1 MKNTKPVPFLVTTL
15 SVRLD
20 ETTYGRLLAAARQQR
35 RRLSDYVRLLLE
47 RIERE
52 SVIEVAK

>member
-1 MKNTKPVPFLVTTL
+1 MMNTKPVPFLIYTL

-20 ETTYGRLLAAARQQR
+20 EMTYGRLLAAARDQR

-52 SVIEVAK
+52 SAVEVAK